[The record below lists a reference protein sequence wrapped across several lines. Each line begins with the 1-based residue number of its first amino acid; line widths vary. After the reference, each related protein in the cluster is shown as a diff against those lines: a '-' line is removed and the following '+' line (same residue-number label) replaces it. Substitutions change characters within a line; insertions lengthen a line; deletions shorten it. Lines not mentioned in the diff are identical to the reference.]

1 MHRKASAIET
11 VEYRSVIKFLHLKM
25 KGQNS
30 TEIHQE
36 MVQVYAEKCSSYSTA
51 THWVRKF
58 KSGFLSVMDEHREG
72 RPPSVVTEKNV
83 STVEKLIMQDRR
95 ITVKKLAFE
104 TKISKGSVETIL
116 HDHLNLNKVSAR
128 WVPRLLTT
136 DQKQERVNCCKH
148 LLRQEA
154 NDAFFFRRIVTMDE
168 TWIYQFDPEPISAS
182 VQ

>member
-1 MHRKASAIET
+1 
-11 VEYRSVIKFLHLKM
+11 
-25 KGQNS
+25 
-30 TEIHQE
+30 
-36 MVQVYAEKCSSYSTA
+36 
-51 THWVRKF
+51 
-58 KSGFLSVMDEHREG
+58 MDEHRGG

-95 ITVKKLAFE
+95 ITVKQLAFE
-104 TKISKGSVETIL
+104 TKISIGSVETIL

-136 DQKQERVNCCKH
+136 DQKQERVNYCQH

-168 TWIYQFDPEPISAS
+168 TCIYQFDPEPKSAS
-182 VQ
+182 MQWKRPSSPPPKNIHTIKRKGHAVVFLGL